1 MLIRI
6 ATAIAMPIQ
15 FSFFQLPVHLCFPVD
30 DLCYDSEVQ
39 ACISTHT
46 QMPRCVTVGHP
57 KAFNPLRKA

>member
-46 QMPRCVTVGHP
+46 DAEVRNRPEAG
-57 KAFNPLRKA
+57 